1 MNLRKIF
8 VLAFYLVVNLQLIS
22 GQNQSNVYDF
32 PVKPGT
38 SEWSKLKNNKEKV
51 GICQIPD
58 NQLELLSTKDLL
70 ETCLSYPLL
79 PDIMAFSN
87 IQDGF
92 DKFKNDFNGINELLQ
107 RKDGSEIL
115 IAKYKMKKP
124 SDYDSNWSLVRKGKL
139 SFEFSI
145 IEIFISQKE
154 IISQLDYLRKVNLIK
169 ELLEKYYK
177 KTDNIIFGSL
187 SYTTNAFCIVRILE
201 SENLIKDISNKK
213 IKNNIVQFSKNGNN
227 IDGETFTN
235 IILFAEQITNN

>member
-1 MNLRKIF
+1 MKKLLLIYIYLF
-8 VLAFYLVVNLQLIS
+8 SVLLSMAQEAEKP
-22 GQNQSNVYDF
+22 YDF

-51 GICQIPD
+51 GVCQIPD
-58 NQLELLSTKDLL
+58 NQLKLLSTKDLL
-70 ETCLSYPLL
+70 ETCLNYPLL
-79 PDIMAFSN
+79 GDIMAFSN

-92 DKFKNDFNGINELLQ
+92 NKFKNDFNGINELLQ
-107 RKDGSEIL
+107 RKDASEIL
-115 IAKYKMKKP
+115 IAMYKMKRP
-124 SDYDSNWSLVRKGKL
+124 SDYDNNWTLVRKGKF

-154 IISQLDYLRKVNLIK
+154 IISQLDYLSKVILIK

-187 SYTTNAFCIVRILE
+187 SYTISAFCIVRILE

-213 IKNNIVQFSKNGNN
+213 TKNNIVQFSKNGNN
-227 IDGETFTN
+227 LDKETFTN

>member
-1 MNLRKIF
+1 MKKLLLIYIYLF
-8 VLAFYLVVNLQLIS
+8 SVLLSMAQEAEKP
-22 GQNQSNVYDF
+22 YDF

-51 GICQIPD
+51 GVCQIPD
-58 NQLELLSTKDLL
+58 NQLKLLSTKDLL
-70 ETCLSYPLL
+70 ETCLNYPLL
-79 PDIMAFSN
+79 GDIMAFSN

-92 DKFKNDFNGINELLQ
+92 NKFKNDFNGINELLQ
-107 RKDGSEIL
+107 RKDASEIL
-115 IAKYKMKKP
+115 IAKYKMKRP
-124 SDYDSNWSLVRKGKL
+124 SDYDNNWTLVRKGKF

-154 IISQLDYLRKVNLIK
+154 IISQLDYLSKVILIK

-187 SYTTNAFCIVRILE
+187 SYTTSAFCIVRILE

-213 IKNNIVQFSKNGNN
+213 TKNNIVQFSKNGNN
-227 IDGETFTN
+227 LDKETFTN